1 MLSSEDNE
9 LITRVGPAT
18 PMGEVMRRYWIP
30 ALLSA
35 EIAEPD
41 CPPVKVKLLDENLVA
56 FRDSSG
62 RVGLLGE
69 LCAHRRASLFYGRNE
84 ECGLRCVYHGW
95 KYDVGGNVLETPAE
109 PANSTLKEKVRQ
121 KAYPCREMA
130 GVVFTYMG
138 PSDKMPLFPDYEWF
152 RLPKQNIGVTKFLL
166 ECNYLQA
173 LEGDCDSAHAPF
185 LHRGNRGGGLVSSR
199 GTTVTYEI
207 REKWFGIKAAALR
220 AVGSQKKHLRVHS
233 FAMPFIACVPT
244 AFLVNGKPDGY
255 LVVYQTPSDDYHTA
269 RYNFRFKRSEPV
281 TEQDFEF
288 DRYQLGPDFRL
299 VANSENNYL
308 IDREKQRTSNYTGIE
323 GFATQDAC
331 MTESMGAI
339 CDRSE
344 EHLGVTDAFIIAVRR
359 FLIRAA
365 RDLQAGKEAPGIVT
379 AEHQNQLLEINSY
392 ERTVS
397 LDAAWD

>member
-1 MLSSEDNE
+1 
-9 LITRVGPAT
+9 
-18 PMGEVMRRYWIP
+18 MRRYWVP
-30 ALLSA
+30 ALLSS
-35 EIAEPD
+35 EIPEPD
-41 CPPVKVKLLDENLVA
+41 CPPVKVRLLGESLVA

-95 KYDVGGNVLETPAE
+95 KYDVDGNVLETPAE
-109 PANSTLKEKVRQ
+109 PPDSNLKYKVRQ
-121 KAYPCREMA
+121 RAYPCKEIA

-138 PSDKMPLFPDYEWF
+138 PSDKMPLFPNYEWF
-152 RLPKQNIGVTKFLL
+152 RLPEQNIGVTKFLL

-185 LHRGNRGGGLVSSR
+185 LHRGNRGGGLLASR
-199 GTTVTYEI
+199 GTTVSYEI
-207 REKWFGIKAAALR
+207 REKWFGVKTAAVR
-220 AVGSQKKHLRVHS
+220 AVGSEKKHLRVHS

-255 LVVYQTPSDDYHTA
+255 LVVYQTPADDYHTS

-288 DRYQLGPDFRL
+288 DRCQLGPDFRL
-299 VANSENNYL
+299 LANGGNNYL
-308 IDREKQRTSNYTGIE
+308 IDRQKQKSSNYTGIE

-331 MTESMGAI
+331 VTESMGAV

-365 RDLQAGKEAPGIVT
+365 RDLQAGKDAPGIIT
-379 AEHQNQLLEINSY
+379 AANQNELPEINSY
-392 ERTVS
+392 ERTVP